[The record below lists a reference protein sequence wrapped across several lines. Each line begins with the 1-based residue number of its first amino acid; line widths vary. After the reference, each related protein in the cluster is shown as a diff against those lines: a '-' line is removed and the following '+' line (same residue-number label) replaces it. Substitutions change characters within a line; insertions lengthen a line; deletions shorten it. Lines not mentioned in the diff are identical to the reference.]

1 MSDGHYRENQWW
13 VSPYNFAPEVRAR
26 FELPPRVSIHD
37 ATLRDGEQTPGVV
50 FSVADKIAIAEK
62 LDEVGVDRIEAGMPA
77 VSDQDFEAIK
87 RISGLGLKS
96 KIYTFARAI
105 NADIDKAVECGCH
118 GVIIEVPIGYPKLQY
133 QFKWTW
139 EDVLKKSVGV
149 INHAKSGGLHVV
161 YFPYDTTRAR
171 EEDLRNLLSRII
183 LDAPPDAVGVV
194 DTMGCALPGA
204 IKHMVRLVKSLTK
217 LPVEVHTHNDF
228 GMAVATELAGVEA
241 GAECVHSCAN
251 GLGERTGNA
260 ALEELIVALH
270 VLYGYRTHYDLSK
283 LPELGELVSRLSR
296 FDIAA
301 NKPILGERNF
311 TRESGIG
318 VDLVVKEP
326 LAMFGTHPALTGR
339 RGEVVLGKK
348 SGKASIAYHL
358 EQLGITGIDDQM
370 VAEMLRCVKE
380 KGINKRGLLT
390 PEEFRD
396 IVDRVLGAVRGS
408 AARQ

>member
-1 MSDGHYRENQWW
+1 MSDGYYRENQWW
-13 VSPYNFAPEVRAR
+13 VSPYNFAPEVKAR

-77 VSDQDFEAIK
+77 VSGQDFEAIK

-149 INHAKSGGLHVV
+149 INHAKSSGLHVV

-194 DTMGCALPGA
+194 DTMGCALPEA

-296 FDIAA
+296 FDVAA

-358 EQLGITGIDDQM
+358 EQLGITGIDDEM

-380 KGINKRGLLT
+380 KGIDKRGLLT
-390 PEEFRD
+390 PEEFKE

>member
-1 MSDGHYRENQWW
+1 MSDGYYRENQWW

-77 VSDQDFEAIK
+77 VSGQDFEAIK

-149 INHAKSGGLHVV
+149 INHAKSSGLHVV

-194 DTMGCALPGA
+194 DTMGCALPEA

-296 FDIAA
+296 FEVAA

-358 EQLGITGIDDQM
+358 EQLGITGIDDEM

-380 KGINKRGLLT
+380 KGIDKRGLLT
-390 PEEFRD
+390 PEEFKE

>member
-1 MSDGHYRENQWW
+1 MSDKYLRENQWW
-13 VSPYNFAPEVRAR
+13 ISPYNFVPEVLSNR
-26 FELPPRVSIHD
+26 ELPARVRIHD

-62 LDEVGVDRIEAGMPA
+62 LDEVGVERIEAGMPA

-87 RISGLGLKS
+87 AISKMGLKS
-96 KIYTFARAI
+96 QIFTFARAMTG
-105 NADIDKAVECGCH
+105 DIDKALECGAH
-118 GVIIEVPIGYPKLQY
+118 GVIVEIPIGFPKLKY

-139 EDVLKKSVGV
+139 EDVLRKSVDV
-149 INHAKSGGLHVV
+149 INYAKKLGLYVCH
-161 YFPYDTTRAR
+161 FPYDTTRAR
-171 EEDLRNLLSRII
+171 EEDLTNLLTR
-183 LDAPPDAVGVV
+183 LMQEAPPDSVGVV
-194 DTMGCALPGA
+194 DTMGCVLPEA
-204 IKHMVRLVKSLTK
+204 MKYLVRLVKGITK

-241 GAECVHSCAN
+241 GAEVVHSCAN

-270 VLYGYRTHYDLSK
+270 VLYGYETKYDLGK
-283 LPELGELVSRLSR
+283 LPELGELVSRISK
-296 FDIAA
+296 FDIAL
-301 NKPILGERNF
+301 NKPILGDRNF

-348 SGKASIAYHL
+348 SGKASITYNL
-358 EQLGITGIDDQM
+358 EQMGITDADDEA
-370 VAEMLRCVKE
+370 VSEMLKRVKD
-380 KGINKRGLLT
+380 KGM
-390 PEEFRD
+390 D
-396 IVDRVLGAVRGS
+396 
-408 AARQ
+408 

>member
-1 MSDGHYRENQWW
+1 MSDGYYRENQWW

-77 VSDQDFEAIK
+77 VSGQDFEAIK

-149 INHAKSGGLHVV
+149 INHAKSSGLHVV

-194 DTMGCALPGA
+194 DTMGCALPAA

-296 FDIAA
+296 FDVAA

-358 EQLGITGIDDQM
+358 EQLGITGIEDEM

-380 KGINKRGLLT
+380 KGIDKRGLLT
-390 PEEFRD
+390 PEEFKE